1 MLLQRFLQFKLL
13 QKKINFFKGNMEI
26 VNLKTDPIHLALR
39 GKRTLSH
46 PSGPLI
52 TAYPPT

>member
-13 QKKINFFKGNMEI
+13 QKKINFFKSNMEI